1 MKKPTPLSKRK
12 SGITMCLFA
21 PPGSGKTTFIGT
33 GPKTLIIH
41 PPVDH
46 TDPIVLPADVTE
58 LVANDHNDLSESLRW
73 TQQEGHKEVDWVWLD
88 SIGGMEDLGLDDV
101 FQVAVD
107 RKPSRKEYGPDKGE
121 YGINRG
127 RLMRWVRD
135 MMGLAEAGLIN
146 FGVTAHPM
154 EVWDPIREEDVWIPA
169 VGSPNN
175 PLMAIKFCGYMNIV
189 AYLKVIER
197 DGKPTVRRLM
207 TDAKGFYGKDQ
218 ITKGA
223 LNNMRDPNMSKVL
236 AEIQGARKRP
246 TRRPRKTR
254 RKGAAK

>member
-1 MKKPTPLSKRK
+1 MEPRPLSKKGRG
-12 SGITMCLFA
+12 GINICLFA
-21 PPGSGKTTFIGT
+21 PPGTGKTTFIGT

-46 TDPIVLPADVTE
+46 TDPIVLPADVKE
-58 LVANDHNDLSESLRW
+58 IIVNDHNDLAGSLQW
-73 TQQEGHKEVDWVWLD
+73 IQQGGHEEIEWAWLD

-127 RLMRWVRD
+127 RIMRWVRD
-135 MMGLAEAGLIN
+135 MMGLASAGLIN

-154 EVWDPIREEDVWIPA
+154 EVYDPVKEEDVWIPA
-169 VGSPNN
+169 IGSPNN

-189 AYLKVIER
+189 AYLKLTER
-197 DGKPTVRRLM
+197 DGKPPARRLM
-207 TDAKGFYGKDQ
+207 TEAKGFYGKDQ

-223 LNNMRDPNMSKVL
+223 LNGMRDPDMPKVL
-236 AEIQGARKRP
+236 AEIQKARNSRP
-246 TRRPRKTR
+246 RRPRKTR
-254 RKGAAK
+254 RKGAA